1 MTRRFALHFAFAF
14 NMSKIDRTI
23 HNSQSIIHNYLIEN
37 SMSGSG
43 NPRAWTSVPGRFPSF
58 LYNIYR
64 DKRIAAPSQALI
76 CEPRSTADLR
86 RFESSVLGFLAVAFP
101 DFFRK
106 EVFLLTCLTFACAS
120 VELRQE
126 PLSAFFRKE
135 VFQPHLPVRLPCYDL
150 APITSFALGRSLR

>member
-1 MTRRFALHFAFAF
+1 MIILSAFYLYTTSYIFQYMTRRFALHFAFAY

-23 HNSQSIIHNYLIEN
+23 HNSQFIIHNYLIKT
-37 SMSGSG
+37 SLSGSG

-64 DKRIAAPSQALI
+64 DKRIAALSQALI
-76 CEPRSTADLR
+76 CEPRSTADLH

-101 DFFRK
+101 
-106 EVFLLTCLTFACAS
+106 V
-120 VELRQE
+120 
-126 PLSAFFRKE
+126 FFRKE